1 MNGSFLQ
8 LAAERS
14 GELLIRTGEHIV
26 LTGLSTGTAVLVG
39 IPLGI
44 LVHKKRWLR
53 GPVLGAVG
61 VLQTI
66 PSLAMLTILLV
77 LLGQIGMLPAVAA
90 LVMYALLPIVVN
102 TQTGLEE
109 VPAGAVEAATGCG
122 MSGGQLLRLVELP
135 LALPVIVAGVRTA
148 AVVSVGIA
156 TLSAFI
162 GAGGLGQFINEG
174 LALLNTELLLL
185 GAVPAA
191 LLALL
196 VHFLVGA
203 AGKILDPHRRKRR
216 RAARIAALMAPIAIL
231 LAALTSQFMGTAA
244 VRIGCKNFG
253 EQLILGEL
261 LAQLVEERCKLSV
274 IRHFNLGGTMVCHQ
288 ALTHGQIDVYPEYTG
303 TGLVT
308 VLGAEPGD
316 DPAHTY
322 KRVKEGYVNRFGL
335 EWLAPLGFDN
345 TYAIT
350 VRRADA
356 ESRGW
361 TTLSGLVEAAGDLRA
376 GFTDEFA
383 RRADGYPGLSE
394 AYGLRFS
401 EVINLAPT
409 LMYEALESQE
419 VDVICAFAT
428 DGRIEAYDL
437 VVLQDDRGFFPPYH
451 AAFVVRPE
459 LFDDFPEVRAAA
471 QALDGLIDDGT
482 MRRLNYEVDGRKRT
496 PADVAHEFLR
506 TRGLTAR

>member
-8 LAAERS
+8 LAADRS

-26 LTGLSTGTAVLVG
+26 LTGLSTGAAVLVG

-44 LVHKKRWLR
+44 LVHEKRWLR
-53 GPVLGAVG
+53 GPVLGAAG
-61 VLQTI
+61 ILQTV

-77 LLGQIGMLPAVAA
+77 LLGRIGMVPAVAA
-90 LVMYALLPIVVN
+90 LTLYALLPIVVN

-109 VPAGAVEAATGCG
+109 VSKQAIEAATGCG
-122 MSGGQLLRLVELP
+122 MSAGQLLRMVQLP

-148 AVVSVGIA
+148 AVVSVGVA

-185 GAVPAA
+185 GAIPAA

-196 VHFLVGA
+196 VHFSVGA
-203 AGKILDPHRRKRR
+203 IGRALDPKRRRKRR
-216 RAARIAALMAPIAIL
+216 VARIAALVAPVVVV
-231 LAALTSQFMGTAA
+231 LAALTTQSFTTGA

-261 LAQLVEERCKLSV
+261 LAQLVEEGSDLTV
-274 IRHFNLGGTMVCHQ
+274 VRHFNLGGTMVCHE
-288 ALTHGQIDVYPEYTG
+288 ALMRGQIDVYPEYTG

-308 VLGAEPGD
+308 VLGAEPSEN
-316 DPAHTY
+316 PAKTY
-322 KRVKEGYVNRFGL
+322 QRVKEGYLDRYGL
-335 EWLAPLGFDN
+335 EWLEPIGFDN

-350 VRRADA
+350 VRRADS
-356 ESRGW
+356 EDRGW
-361 TTLSGLVEAAGDLRA
+361 TTISDLVEAAGELRA

-383 RRADGYPGLSE
+383 GRPDGYPGLSQ
-394 AYGLRFS
+394 AYGLRFG
-401 EVINLAPT
+401 EVLNLAPT
-409 LMYEALESQE
+409 LMYEALESGQ

-437 VVLQDDRGFFPPYH
+437 VVLRDDRGFFPPYQ
-451 AAFVVRPE
+451 AAFLVRPD
-459 LFDDFPEVRAAA
+459 LFEEHPEVRAAA
-471 QALDGLIDDGT
+471 ETLSGMIDDST
-482 MRRLNYEVDGRKRT
+482 MRGLNYEVDGRKRM
-496 PADVAHEFLR
+496 PVDVAREFLR
-506 TRGLTAR
+506 QRGLTAR